1 MAGMN
6 ATNINPL
13 SNPKGVKLG
22 CELCG
27 KPAYLRCDG
36 CRVTYYCDKEHQ
48 ETDWSGIHARICML
62 VVPLRTP
69 VAILGSEEERAHRET
84 QTRRRQ
90 VHLLELT
97 KTEAHKKLYEEEYHL
112 AIPAALQALRF
123 SMQVYGPNSAQLVPA
138 YLLLG
143 ESSIGL
149 NQLAQAEDYLSLAKW
164 ALMKKRAAKR
174 RGEPTIQAGNERS
187 SALRVEGGEDSD
199 GGGRETAAA
208 EGGTGGGGGG
218 GGGDADEADEDHE
231 VLALLNRNFGLLYL
245 KKGKT
250 EEAIRYFALDI
261 YHSSIAKNDPEDLSV
276 TGGYFHLGNVFNLLP
291 TRADDCHALFERVAE
306 IWRAALMR
314 DSDTLQLDEA
324 QQAEGVQILT
334 AITVATANEPV
345 PAAAK
350 RAGATAQHALALL
363 LARDG
368 PSQEKAR
375 AAAAKAIHLNPK
387 AAEMDAA
394 LKKLAAIE

>member
-1 MAGMN
+1 
-6 ATNINPL
+6 
-13 SNPKGVKLG
+13 
-22 CELCG
+22 
-27 KPAYLRCDG
+27 
-36 CRVTYYCDKEHQ
+36 
-48 ETDWSGIHARICML
+48 
-62 VVPLRTP
+62 
-69 VAILGSEEERAHRET
+69 
-84 QTRRRQ
+84 
-90 VHLLELT
+90 
-97 KTEAHKKLYEEEYHL
+97 
-112 AIPAALQALRF
+112 
-123 SMQVYGPNSAQLVPA
+123 MQVYGPNSAQLVPA

-164 ALMKKRAAKR
+164 ALMKKRAAKKR
-174 RGEPTIQAGNERS
+174 ELPAQTVDDRS
-187 SALRVEGGEDSD
+187 SALRLEGGGEDPDS
-199 GGGRETAAA
+199 GRETSA
-208 EGGTGGGGGG
+208 EGSGDA
-218 GGGDADEADEDHE
+218 GDADEEDHE

-276 TGGYFHLGNVFNLLP
+276 TGGYFHLGNVFNILP

-314 DSDTLQLDEA
+314 DSDNEA
-324 QQAEGVQILT
+324 QQAEGIQILT

-368 PSQEKAR
+368 ASQEKAR
-375 AAAAKAIHLNPK
+375 AAAAKAIQMNPK
-387 AAEMDAA
+387 AAAMDAA
-394 LKKLAAIE
+394 LKKLAAVK